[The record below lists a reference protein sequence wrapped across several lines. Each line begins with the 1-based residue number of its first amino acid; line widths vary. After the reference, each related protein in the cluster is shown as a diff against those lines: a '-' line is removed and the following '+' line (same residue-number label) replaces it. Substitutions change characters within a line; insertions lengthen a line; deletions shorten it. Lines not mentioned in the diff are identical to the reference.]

1 MMNTK
6 RQTIWLVSMLS
17 LMVVLSAY
25 YLFTEE
31 IGGKDKV
38 SEISNLQ
45 NVVEMSGDSDNS
57 VAGLTTGE
65 EDATSE
71 YTLSAEEQAVLKQL
85 NLEGY
90 FETGQFS
97 ELYSKREQKLEQ
109 EENRLNAVI
118 ADVNTDAET
127 SISALA
133 EMEELEDNMTKISKL
148 EEELM
153 QTYEVAL
160 ISLEAED
167 KYKVV
172 VTSDLPVKKEAAKI
186 IDQVITVMDIRPEQ
200 VSVNFVPNP

>member
-31 IGGKDKV
+31 IGGKGKN
-38 SEISNLQ
+38 SETSKLQ
-45 NVVEMSGDSDNS
+45 NVVEVNGGDVASLTAGEDVGNSD
-57 VAGLTTGE
+57 
-65 EDATSE
+65 
-71 YTLSAEEQAVLKQL
+71 YTLTAEEKEVLNQL
-85 NLEGY
+85 QLENY
-90 FETGQFS
+90 FGSGQFS

-109 EENRLNAVI
+109 EENRLNSVI
-118 ADVNTDAET
+118 ADVNADAET

-133 EMEELEDNMTKISKL
+133 EMEMLEQNMTKISQL
-148 EEELM
+148 EKELM

-172 VTSDLPVKKEAAKI
+172 VTSDLPEKKEAAKI
-186 IDQVITVMDIRPEQ
+186 IDQVITAMDIRPEQ